1 MVSST
6 GSSDPIEQYNISLAN
21 YSFIWVVC
29 TPPHPP
35 SPTPTTQLTLP
46 QVYRGHWC
54 PFCISY
60 LKTLGQLLPSIGK
73 AGGKVLIV
81 TSEPAEH
88 LPATLKS
95 ADYHGEAVVDT
106 ENKLANH
113 LREKGLLEVA
123 ISEKKGYAHG
133 MAQPGILVQ
142 KGKGEEGVLYDWAIV
157 PAAVCFSFPIFF

>member
-1 MVSST
+1 MQITPSS
-6 GSSDPIEQYNISLAN
+6 GSFVRLPIPLPSSLTFTL
-21 YSFIWVVC
+21 S
-29 TPPHPP
+29 TL
-35 SPTPTTQLTLP
+35 LTLP
-46 QVYRGHWC
+46 PVYRGHWC